1 MKNQKKKAQRQS
13 TAPIQHH
20 NHSNKT
26 DGICLLLFIASF
38 ACMVAGIPNLK
49 LIGAGVAFAV
59 LLITTHD
66 NLNNTED

>member
-1 MKNQKKKAQRQS
+1 
-13 TAPIQHH
+13 
-20 NHSNKT
+20 
-26 DGICLLLFIASF
+26 
-38 ACMVAGIPNLK
+38 MVAGIPNLK

>member
-1 MKNQKKKAQRQS
+1 MKKLKKMAHRRS
-13 TAPIQHH
+13 DAPIQHH

-49 LIGAGVAFAV
+49 LIGAGIAFAV

-66 NLNNTED
+66 NLNKTED